1 MNVWVTRDE
10 PPDGPLGAALR
21 RRGLSPILEPVITR
35 RLHTDCADEL
45 SRLGP
50 DDWLVLTSA
59 YAINAV
65 ALEPAR
71 VPRVAVIGDE
81 SRRAAETRSLRVE
94 LVSTRH
100 DVADLFEQLR
110 RRVPRGAVCYPR
122 SSRAA
127 PPPPWPG
134 VAVDS
139 PVMYET
145 LPRSF
150 DVSVLNR
157 VDVITVVS
165 PSAVD
170 AIHQRCPLNHIP
182 QPFAAIGPATSAA
195 LRVCGVHPS
204 LMAVAP
210 SFDSLADAIAAF
222 RQTGS

>member
-1 MNVWVTRDE
+1 MRH
-10 PPDGPLGAALR
+10 
-21 RRGLSPILEPVITR
+21 RGLAPVLEPVITR
-35 RLHTDCADEL
+35 RLHTDCAGEL

-65 ALEPAR
+65 ALETAR

-81 SRRAAETRSLRVE
+81 SRRAAESRGLRVE
-94 LVSTRH
+94 FVSPRH
-100 DVADLFEQLR
+100 DVTDLFDRLR
-110 RRVPRGAVCYPR
+110 RRVRRGAVCYPR
-122 SSRAA
+122 SSRAV

-134 VAVDS
+134 VAVTS

-150 DVSVLNR
+150 DVSILNR

-170 AIHQRCPLNHIP
+170 AIHQRRALNQIR
-182 QPFAAIGPATSAA
+182 QPFAAIGPATADA
-195 LRVCGVHPS
+195 LRRAGVEPS
-204 LMAVAP
+204 LMAAKP

-222 RQTGS
+222 HQTGS